1 MNLFD
6 VLGPVMIG
14 PSSSHTAGAVR
25 LGRLARLVLGE
36 KAAHAMIGLHGSF
49 AQTHKGHGPDVAL
62 VAGLLDWNP
71 DDARIP
77 DSFRYAKEAGLDFS
91 FQLIDLGEQAH
102 PNTARLELTGLS
114 GQRSCVTGCS
124 IGGGRVQ
131 ITDIDGFALEMGGE
145 LPTLLVV
152 HPDRPGA
159 ISQVTTVLFE
169 HNVNIAAMR
178 VSRQQKGS
186 TALMVL
192 ETDQPINDNVLHALS
207 ALSLVDAVRRIDP
220 LS

>member
-25 LGRLARLVLGE
+25 LGRLARLILGE
-36 KAAHAMIGLHGSF
+36 AAAQAIIGLHGSF
-49 AQTHKGHGPDVAL
+49 AQTHKGHGTDVAL

-77 DSFRYAKEAGLDFS
+77 DSFRHAAEAGLDVS

-102 PNTARLELTGLS
+102 PNTARLKLTSLS
-114 GQRSCVTGCS
+114 GQTSCVTGCS
-124 IGGGRVQ
+124 IGGGRVH
-131 ITDIDGFALEMGGE
+131 ITEIDGFALEMSGE

-192 ETDQPINDNVLHALS
+192 ETDQPINNTVLHALGG
-207 ALSLVDAVRRIDP
+207 LSLVDAVRRIDP